1 MSNLIA
7 ELKEELVKYYA
18 SVRSEIDLQSQL
30 TLIERGKQGLDNST
44 IEKIYI
50 DDFIVSLASIEDR
63 SMQKLNNFILKESA
77 NIVEL
82 MNKEDILL
90 KSSIESVVYISRT
103 VFYGC
108 IVKYRSQDLINKHLL
123 GLFIHS
129 PFYLNE
135 NQSNYL
141 RCQLQTSQTENVKIV
156 LDKDLIKLKLACE
169 GVLFNENGGFIFT
182 YFCRLKDIK
191 SNDLKSVKVLEIDAS
206 KMDLVEEDCFK
217 GLENL
222 EELCLYD
229 KLKLKHLSSKQF
241 DGLTCLKHLVVYN
254 CGIETIDPDC
264 FGSLNQLE
272 TLELSYNCVKQ
283 LRTNQFKGLCSV
295 KRIGL
300 YDCEIEFIDRGCF
313 EGLLRLEE
321 LYLQRNSIVSLDV
334 NLFVGLRELKKLEI
348 SCNQVVSHNG
358 NEISQ
363 DEFKLVLNR
372 MPNKAIEIL
381 LVS

>member
-1 MSNLIA
+1 MSL
-7 ELKEELVKYYA
+7 
-18 SVRSEIDLQSQL
+18 
-30 TLIERGKQGLDNST
+30 
-44 IEKIYI
+44 
-50 DDFIVSLASIEDR
+50 
-63 SMQKLNNFILKESA
+63 
-77 NIVEL
+77 
-82 MNKEDILL
+82 
-90 KSSIESVVYISRT
+90 
-103 VFYGC
+103 
-108 IVKYRSQDLINKHLL
+108 
-123 GLFIHS
+123 
-129 PFYLNE
+129 
-135 NQSNYL
+135 
-141 RCQLQTSQTENVKIV
+141 
-156 LDKDLIKLKLACE
+156 
-169 GVLFNENGGFIFT
+169 
-182 YFCRLKDIK
+182 
-191 SNDLKSVKVLEIDAS
+191 
-206 KMDLVEEDCFK
+206 
-217 GLENL
+217 
-222 EELCLYD
+222 
-229 KLKLKHLSSKQF
+229 KQF

-321 LYLQRNSIVSLDV
+321 LYLQRNSIVSLEV